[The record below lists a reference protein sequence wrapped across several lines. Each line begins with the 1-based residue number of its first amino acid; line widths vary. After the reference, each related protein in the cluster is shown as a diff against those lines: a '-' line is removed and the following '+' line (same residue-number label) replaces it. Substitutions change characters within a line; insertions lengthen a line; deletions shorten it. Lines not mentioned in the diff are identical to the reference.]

1 MDFWSKKV
9 ANGNNNFGGIDM
21 DKILIDYITEEFKK
35 ESKNDLKNDYMAI

>member
-21 DKILIDYITEEFKK
+21 DKILIDYITQEFKK
-35 ESKNDLKNDYMAI
+35 ESGIDLRNDCMTI